1 MQWLCQCSNTGLTL
15 CYSLPFVCH
24 PIPSLWSLQVHA
36 PADICCNTTYGDA
49 GAGTQQARVLQD
61 VEQQFVAGLRRA
73 DGRTVGLGL

>member
-1 MQWLCQCSNTGLTL
+1 MPLLISAATL
-15 CYSLPFVCH
+15 L
-24 PIPSLWSLQVHA
+24 A
-36 PADICCNTTYGDA
+36 ADA